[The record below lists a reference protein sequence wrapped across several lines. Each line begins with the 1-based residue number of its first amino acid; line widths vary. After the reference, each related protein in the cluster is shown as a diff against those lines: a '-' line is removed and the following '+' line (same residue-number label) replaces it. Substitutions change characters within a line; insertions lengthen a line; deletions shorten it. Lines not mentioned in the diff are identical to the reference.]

1 MVNVCVAVF
10 VNLSFSIFV
19 DWGVSACESER
30 VLFQGERLL
39 FVPARTGRTCFYRLK
54 PSLLETSKQVRDRTC
69 TVQVDRQSSA
79 KFVHPGICNLH
90 IDPRASARE
99 RRAGDLDH
107 SMLLPANENCGSV
120 LRLLQR

>member
-10 VNLSFSIFV
+10 VDLSFSIFV
-19 DWGVSACESER
+19 EWGVSACESER

-54 PSLLETSKQVRDRTC
+54 PRLLETSTGRLPG
-69 TVQVDRQSSA
+69 SSA